1 MLESE
6 ENIEEALS
14 RPSPAT
20 VETLS
25 RLDGNLAVLGAG
37 GKMGPTLALLLRRAL
52 DAAGAAAARRMV
64 FAVSRFSDPRAR
76 EALEKGGVRTVEADL
91 LEPSAYA
98 RLPAVAHAYFLA
110 GMKFGASAH
119 EDLTWA
125 MNTHVPAL
133 VAQHYRASRL
143 VVFSTANVYPFVPP
157 ASGGADED
165 TPPAPVGEY
174 AMSCLG
180 RERIVQHFSR
190 RHGTAAV
197 IVRLSYANE
206 PRYGVI
212 VDLTRTILAG
222 QPVDLGM
229 GWVNLIWQGDAN
241 DLIARS
247 IALAASPPCVL
258 NVTGPEP
265 LSVRELAQRIG
276 ELTGRP
282 VRFTG
287 SEAPLALLADT
298 QRCRRLLGSPRVG
311 VEPMLSWITAWVAGG
326 GRVLGKPTKFQVRD
340 GRF

>member
-1 MLESE
+1 
-6 ENIEEALS
+6 
-14 RPSPAT
+14 
-20 VETLS
+20 
-25 RLDGNLAVLGAG
+25 
-37 GKMGPTLALLLRRAL
+37 MGPTLALLLRRAL
-52 DAAGAAAARRMV
+52 DAAGGAAARRTV
-64 FAVSRFSDPRAR
+64 FAVSRFSDAAAR
-76 EALEKGGVRTVEADL
+76 QTLESGGVHTVEADL
-91 LEPSAYA
+91 LEASSYA
-98 RLPAVAHAYFLA
+98 RLPAAANVYFLA
-110 GMKFGASAH
+110 GMKFGASTQV
-119 EDLTWA
+119 DLTWA

-143 VVFSTANVYPFVPP
+143 VVFSTGNVYPFVPA
-157 ASGGADED
+157 ASGGADEE

-190 RHGTAAV
+190 LHATAAV

-222 QPVDLGM
+222 EPVDLGM

-247 IALAASPPCVL
+247 VTLAASPPCVL
-258 NVTGPEP
+258 NVTGAQA
-265 LSVRELAQRIG
+265 LSVRDLAQRIG

-282 VRFTG
+282 VRFSG
-287 SEAPLALLADT
+287 SEGPVALLADT
-298 QRCRRLLGSPRVG
+298 GRCRELLGSPRCS
-311 VEPMLSWITAWVAGG
+311 VEEMLAPITAWVAGG
-326 GRVLGKPTKFQVRD
+326 GRTLGKPTKFQVRD